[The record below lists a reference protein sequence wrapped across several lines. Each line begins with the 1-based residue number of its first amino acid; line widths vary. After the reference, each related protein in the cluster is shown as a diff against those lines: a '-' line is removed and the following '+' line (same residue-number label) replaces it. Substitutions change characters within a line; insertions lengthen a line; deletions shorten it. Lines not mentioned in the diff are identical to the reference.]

1 MNLSTETKRKLREM
15 AAGDLL
21 TAFEAQD
28 DVVCMS
34 LSVEARIELAVDQ
47 AHGLFMNTKTNGLVR
62 RAKLRYPQ
70 ADLRTVDR
78 IEDRGLNQQML
89 AQLATCH
96 FIELNR
102 NLVFQGFTG
111 SGKSYLACA
120 VAKQA
125 CIHRYRTGYVRVPD
139 LEEEWQQAI
148 NKPLGQQ
155 KLLRKYANYSV
166 LVLDEWLLDPPSGE
180 FTRFIFELM
189 ERRYDTA
196 STIFCTQY
204 KQSDWHSR
212 LGAGALADAIMDR
225 IVHNTIWV
233 ETGGFN
239 MREAYSRVGG

>member
-28 DVVCMS
+28 DVVSMS

-47 AHGLFMNTKTNGLVR
+47 AHGLFMNTKTHGLVR
-62 RAKLRYPQ
+62 RAKLRYPN

-78 IEDRGLNQQML
+78 VEERGLNQALL

-125 CIHRYRTGYVRVPD
+125 CTHRYRTGYVRMPD

-189 ERRYDTA
+189 ERRCDPA
-196 STIFCTQY
+196 STIFCMQY
-204 KQSDWHSR
+204 
-212 LGAGALADAIMDR
+212 
-225 IVHNTIWV
+225 
-233 ETGGFN
+233 
-239 MREAYSRVGG
+239 